1 MKPDLAGN
9 GRHEDRMHLLLVPEY
24 QRSSVCD
31 LRDYSYWPGSTGL
44 RVLLC
49 VISSESTQG
58 SGTLRI
64 HSKSNGS
71 RRVEDMAWPLKK
83 ACRASIWTFFGVP
96 RAYRKKVG
104 MDVCLYPSTS
114 KGCVPVIPAHRR
126 GAKRILGLT
135 VEPDQLTE

>member
-71 RRVEDMAWPLKK
+71 RRVEDTAWPLKK
-83 ACRASIWTFFGVP
+83 SLQGKHMDLLWSPQSLQEKSWHGCVPISQHIKGMCACN
-96 RAYRKKVG
+96 
-104 MDVCLYPSTS
+104 PSTS
-114 KGCVPVIPAHRR
+114 KGSQEDPGTHC
-126 GAKRILGLT
+126 
-135 VEPDQLTE
+135 